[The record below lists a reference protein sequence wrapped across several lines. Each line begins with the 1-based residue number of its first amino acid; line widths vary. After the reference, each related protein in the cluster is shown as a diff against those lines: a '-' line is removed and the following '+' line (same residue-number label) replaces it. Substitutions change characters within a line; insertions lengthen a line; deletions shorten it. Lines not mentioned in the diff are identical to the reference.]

1 MSVFTRFKRDPS
13 GFRALIELWESTPRV
28 RREKM
33 IEKGMD
39 EDAAFTREAL
49 KYLLTFEDIVG
60 FSDEELTELL
70 KVTPERL
77 VGIAIRS
84 LSPAQQERFIKNA
97 KSTARLEIRDTT
109 DIAFSL
115 KEVGGA
121 QLKLVAY
128 ARELE
133 KKGRIRTKAIP
144 PSGYGLY

>member
-13 GFRALIELWESTPRV
+13 GFRALIELWESTPRT

-49 KYLLTFEDIVG
+49 RYVLTFEDIVG

-70 KVTPERL
+70 RTAPDRL
-77 VGIAIRS
+77 VGIAIR
-84 LSPAQQERFIKNA
+84 LLPPAQQERFIKNA
-97 KSTARLEIRDTT
+97 KSTSRLEIRDTT

-121 QLKLVAY
+121 QLKLVTY
-128 ARELE
+128 ARDLE
-133 KKGRIRTKAIP
+133 RKGRIRTKKIP
-144 PSGYGLY
+144 PSGSGLI